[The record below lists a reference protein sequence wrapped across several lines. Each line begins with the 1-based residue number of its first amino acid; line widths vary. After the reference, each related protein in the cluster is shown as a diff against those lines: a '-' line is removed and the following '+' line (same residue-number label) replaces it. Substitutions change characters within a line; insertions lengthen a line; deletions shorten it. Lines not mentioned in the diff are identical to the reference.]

1 MNCPNCNTPLHIAE
15 RLGVEIDFCQ
25 SCRGVWLDRGEL
37 DKIIEKSAQN
47 DPSQPGFIPQTIPVP
62 PRHEPER
69 YRESARRPPER
80 HRDYD
85 DDDDDDRYRKKKKR
99 ESFLGDL
106 FDF

>member
-25 SCRGVWLDRGEL
+25 TCRGVWLDRGEL
-37 DKIIEKSAQN
+37 DKIIQKSAQN
-47 DPSQPGFIPQTIPVP
+47 DPSQPGFIPQTIPP
-62 PRHEPER
+62 APRIEPARYKEPER
-69 YRESARRPPER
+69 YRDR
-80 HRDYD
+80 D

-99 ESFLGDL
+99 GDFLSDL